1 MTEALK
7 ELVEPDLKEL
17 RLVIDNKDAIIADK
31 DAEIADKDAE
41 IADKDAEIARLKQ
54 QLSEAGHLG

>member
-41 IADKDAEIARLKQ
+41 IARLKQ
-54 QLSEAGHLG
+54 QLSEAGHSLC